1 MANGTNA
8 NKGSA
13 YIADAGRWEEEIYQ
27 ERAVQARRWRNV
39 AFTLMGV
46 ILLMGAALAG
56 LIPLKEFRPYVITVD
71 AETGHAEATLVAQT
85 GPLAQDEAVIRS
97 LIGQYVIQR
106 ETYDLYDGQQR
117 YNNILELSV
126 GRALNGYRELWK
138 ASNPDYPYGRYGDD
152 SIITI
157 TVTGGQTFV
166 YAPAEPVMIA
176 PPAAQPFTLHAA
188 VPVAAPVA
196 LLSPAPAVVPVES
209 DKRVLRYSYSE
220 NKVFDLVG
228 HMGYATTLAFGE
240 KIVAAS
246 VGDPLA
252 WAHLHIPTGGPRGIR
267 P

>member
-157 TVTGGQTFV
+157 TVTGISLLNRNTANVQYIKTLTRNGRNPVDEEFV
-166 YAPAEPVMIA
+166 AIVGFDF
-176 PPAAQPFTLHAA
+176 AARKTNLGGIIRNPLGF
-188 VPVAAPVA
+188 
-196 LLSPAPAVVPVES
+196 VVKSWRS
-209 DKRVLRYSYSE
+209 DK
-220 NKVFDLVG
+220 VFKG
-228 HMGYATTLAFGE
+228 
-240 KIVAAS
+240 
-246 VGDPLA
+246 
-252 WAHLHIPTGGPRGIR
+252 
-267 P
+267 